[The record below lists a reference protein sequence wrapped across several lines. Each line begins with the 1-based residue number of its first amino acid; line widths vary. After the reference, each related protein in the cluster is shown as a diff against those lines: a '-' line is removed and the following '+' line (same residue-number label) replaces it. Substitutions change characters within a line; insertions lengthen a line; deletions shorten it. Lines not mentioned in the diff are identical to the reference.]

1 MPDFPGE
8 QGQLRS
14 HEGRIWKQ
22 NAITILAPFGLVITA
37 MTGVPPRVAE
47 IIDTD
52 VDSIPEFQPG
62 HPEYTSNI
70 QRRIKVEK
78 ENQINAQRRMRI
90 VLEEWVR
97 IVARV
102 AKQVWILAGDTGGNP
117 DLKTSLDPARGHWP
131 RSRLVSVATIQT

>member
-1 MPDFPGE
+1 MDHGDHERTPRSITLPDFPGE

-52 VDSIPEFQPG
+52 VDSIPEYIDRKMF
-62 HPEYTSNI
+62 
-70 QRRIKVEK
+70 K
-78 ENQINAQRRMRI
+78 MRE
-90 VLEEWVR
+90 LR
-97 IVARV
+97 G
-102 AKQVWILAGDTGGNP
+102 AGVVTVVHVPTEFNEADMGDEQSYFPSGN
-117 DLKTSLDPARGHWP
+117 
-131 RSRLVSVATIQT
+131 

>member
-52 VDSIPEFQPG
+52 VDSIPEFQPD
-62 HPEYTSNI
+62 HPDYASNI
-70 QRRIKVEK
+70 QR
-78 ENQINAQRRMRI
+78 
-90 VLEEWVR
+90 
-97 IVARV
+97 
-102 AKQVWILAGDTGGNP
+102 P
-117 DLKTSLDPARGHWP
+117 PHDP
-131 RSRLVSVATIQT
+131 